1 MAGKRLG
8 RRGHWLGAALAAST
22 WCLGEPAATAQAPA
36 VAPAAPPAPPRVII
50 DPNLRPVQ
58 EFVPTQPTLPIDT
71 PQLPGTQPGLGTGG
85 LLSGVGLPQNLSQT
99 LSQDRAAQVTSAGG
113 GVAAGGQQAQVLAST
128 DAGDLIGRSQSAL
141 GVETQR
147 RSPIANEARIR
158 GYRLGQITTFADG
171 AFWFPARNDLDTF
184 LSKIDSGI
192 IRDAVILKGPYSARY
207 GPGFAFIDIETE
219 NSPRYESGFEW
230 HGRTLSTYRDNGRQ
244 LYGRQ
249 VFFGGDRDWGA
260 RISYGQR
267 TGNDYLTGNGLE
279 IPASYNSRD
288 IDFLYG
294 MDTSANGRLDF
305 GYLRLDQTD
314 LEFPGQVFDTRYL
327 GTEGYRLRYLLEN
340 QEYFDRF
347 QVTAFYNRTVFSGDA
362 QQGGKRRQIPE
373 LDLSSFTGFTDADL
387 MTFGGQMAVT
397 WGRPGEIQWTIG
409 ADFRY
414 LTQALN
420 ELDAIAAIPCVL
432 NYPIPRTEVFNTGV
446 FIENNTPV
454 TTTWNVKIGARV
466 DYNYNRIARV
476 PPFFA
481 PEDDCGCPDK
491 DDGSVGAALT
501 GQPVPFSS
509 LNRNF
514 KMALTYINTD
524 YQLTENITLLG
535 GFGFAM
541 RPPTPTELYAIGPF
555 LATLQQGFTSVNG
568 NPNLNA
574 ERLHQF
580 DVGFRADYGFIRGG
594 FSGFFSWISD
604 YITFAAIGTDQ
615 KGIAPSGF
623 GNFLSVQF
631 VNTSLA
637 TLWGTEAYLEMDY
650 NDYITPF
657 FTLSY
662 VEGQDQTRTSTR
674 GRFDLL
680 GNPITVNGQPLP
692 NPNREPLPSI
702 SPLDVRI
709 GLRLHEAGRN
719 PTYGVE
725 FSSRLVARQNRVAA
739 SLLEQPTPGFT
750 VFDLRAY
757 WQAREGILLTG
768 GIENIF
774 DRNYREHLD
783 LRTGLGVFQ
792 PGRNVYFG
800 LELRY

>member
-1 MAGKRLG
+1 MAGKQRG
-8 RRGHWLGAALAAST
+8 RRTKWLGAALVAST
-22 WCLGEPAATAQAPA
+22 WCFGEPPASAQAPA
-36 VAPAAPPAPPRVII
+36 IAPSGPPTAPRTVF
-50 DPNLRPVQ
+50 DPNVRTVQ

-71 PQLPGTQPGLGTGG
+71 PQLPGAQPGAGGGG

-113 GVAAGGQQAQVLAST
+113 GVAAGGQQAQVLATT

-171 AFWFPARNDLDTF
+171 AYWFPARNDLDTF

-207 GPGFAFIDIETE
+207 GPGFAFIDIETDDA
-219 NSPRYESGFEW
+219 PRYENGFEW
-230 HGRTLSTYRDNGRQ
+230 HGRTQSTYRDNGKQ
-244 LYGRQ
+244 FYGRQ
-249 VFFGGDRDWGA
+249 IFFGGDRDWGA

-267 TGNDYLTGNGLE
+267 TGNDYLSGNGTE
-279 IPASYNSRD
+279 IPSSYNSRD

-294 MDTSANGRLDF
+294 MNTSENGRFDV

-327 GTEGYRLRYLLEN
+327 GTEAYRARYILEK

-347 QVTAFYNRTVFSGDA
+347 QVTTFYNRTVFSGDA
-362 QQGGKRRQIPE
+362 QQGGKSRQIPE
-373 LDLSSFTGFTDADL
+373 LGLSGFTGFTDGDL
-387 MTFGGQMAVT
+387 MTFGGQMAVS
-397 WGRPGEIQWTIG
+397 WGKPGEIQWTLG

-414 LTQALN
+414 LTQTLN
-420 ELDAIAAIPCVL
+420 EIDAVAGIPCDL
-432 NYPIPRTEVFNTGV
+432 NYPVPPTEVFNTGV
-446 FIENNTPV
+446 FLENNTPV
-454 TTTWNVKIGARV
+454 TTAWNVKLGGRV
-466 DYNYNRIARV
+466 DYNYNRISRI
-476 PPFFA
+476 PLFFA
-481 PEDDCGCPDK
+481 ADCGCPNK

-501 GQPVPFSS
+501 GQPVPITD

-514 KMALTYINTD
+514 KMALAYFNTD
-524 YQLTENITLLG
+524 YKLNDNITLLG

-568 NPNLNA
+568 NPDLNA

-580 DVGFRADYGFIRGG
+580 DIGFRADYGYIRGG
-594 FSGFFSWISD
+594 FSGFFSWVSD
-604 YITFAAIGTDQ
+604 YITYAAIGTDQ
-615 KGIAPSGF
+615 KGIAPAGF

-637 TLWGTEAYLEMDY
+637 TLWGTEAYIEMDY

-657 FTLSY
+657 FTLVY

-674 GRFDLL
+674 GQVDLA
-680 GNPITVNGQPLP
+680 GFPIIVNGAPLP
-692 NPNREPLPSI
+692 NPDREPLPSI
-702 SPLDVRI
+702 SPMDVRV
-709 GLRLHEAGRN
+709 GLRLHEAGKN

-725 FSSRLVARQNRVAA
+725 FSSRIVAPQFRVAA
-739 SLLEQPTPGFT
+739 SLLEQTTPGFT

-783 LRTGLGVFQ
+783 LLTGLGVFQ
-792 PGRNVYFG
+792 PGRNIYVG
-800 LELRY
+800 VELRY